1 MIKNK
6 RICSA
11 VAAFVVAAALFAG
24 CGGGPQAETMMA
36 TVPVTQPPTVSTE
49 PSLPATEPPEPQPER
64 FVLTFVG
71 DCTLG
76 ANPNHYNIG
85 LGFIHTIGED
95 YGHPF
100 RNVIDYFENDEMTFI
115 NLEGALCDS
124 GNPMVK
130 RFVFRGPTSY
140 INILTENSV
149 EFASLANNHTMDYGQ
164 KGYHSTIDTLNA
176 AGIPFVERDSSTI
189 ITTPNGLT
197 IGIYGAVYYYLD
209 VEDMT
214 QEITQLRQQGAD
226 LVIFAPHWGSEGSYR
241 PTPEQQK
248 VAKAAV
254 EAGADLIWGS
264 HPHVLQPMERMGE
277 SIVFYSLGN
286 FSFGG
291 NIYPQDY
298 DSALIQLEVIREPDG
313 TVRLG
318 EPTIVPVNV
327 SSVAGKNNYQPT
339 PYEPG
344 SKEYERVLEKLAGT
358 FTGPNLV
365 VG

>member
-1 MIKNK
+1 
-6 RICSA
+6 
-11 VAAFVVAAALFAG
+11 
-24 CGGGPQAETMMA
+24 
-36 TVPVTQPPTVSTE
+36 
-49 PSLPATEPPEPQPER
+49 
-64 FVLTFVG
+64 
-71 DCTLG
+71 
-76 ANPNHYNIG
+76 
-85 LGFIHTIGED
+85 
-95 YGHPF
+95 
-100 RNVIDYFENDEMTFI
+100 
-115 NLEGALCDS
+115 
-124 GNPMVK
+124 
-130 RFVFRGPTSY
+130 
-140 INILTENSV
+140 
-149 EFASLANNHTMDYGQ
+149 
-164 KGYHSTIDTLNA
+164 
-176 AGIPFVERDSSTI
+176 
-189 ITTPNGLT
+189 
-197 IGIYGAVYYYLD
+197 
-209 VEDMT
+209 
-214 QEITQLRQQGAD
+214 
-226 LVIFAPHWGSEGSYR
+226 
-241 PTPEQQK
+241 

-313 TVRLG
+313 AVRLG